1 LDGAVDAFDLQICMN
16 AALGVMP
23 HAEVDVNG
31 DGEVN
36 TTDIQLVINNILER

>member
-16 AALGVMP
+16 TALGVMP
-23 HAEVDVNG
+23 HAKVDVNG

-36 TTDIQLVINNILER
+36 TIDIQLVINNILER